1 MCACIN
7 SAHPVNQTR
16 VVDREMSFNREV
28 LVCSVIGA
36 VGLTATAAGL
46 CLLTRKV
53 YKVLI
58 AVQIIL

>member
-1 MCACIN
+1 
-7 SAHPVNQTR
+7 
-16 VVDREMSFNREV
+16 MSINREV

-53 YKVLI
+53 YKVLK
-58 AVQIIL
+58 AVQNVINACVCMYACLPIEIFHQPL